1 MKLSKKQLAIMA
13 LAVICILQSGC
24 AVLTLPFK
32 AAGGVLKLAGGITSA
47 AFKLIQKLPK
57 PPPGMF

>member
-1 MKLSKKQLAIMA
+1 MGIIAV
-13 LAVICILQSGC
+13 AVICVLQSGC

-32 AAGGVLKLAGGITSA
+32 AVAGALKLAGGITSG